1 MFRSR
6 VTRCERRA
14 LLAVAAACRWSWLLL
29 SRLLSVQLGL
39 YEGKLTRTAGVSRLQ
54 WTETRVY
61 FRLSGSSPYYRE
73 LDTGQLEG
81 RVPWLKQ

>member
-1 MFRSR
+1 MSRSR

-14 LLAVAAACRWSWLLL
+14 LLVVAAACRWSWLLL

-39 YEGKLTRTAGVSRLQ
+39 YEGELTRTAGVSRLQ

-73 LDTGQLEG
+73 LDTGHSWRDG
-81 RVPWLKQ
+81 CHG

>member
-6 VTRCERRA
+6 VTCERQA

-39 YEGKLTRTAGVSRLQ
+39 YDGKPTRTAEVARLQ
-54 WTETRVY
+54 WTETRMY
-61 FRLSGSSPYYRE
+61 FRLSGSPPYYRE
-73 LDTGQLEG
+73 PDTGHSWRDG
-81 RVPWLKQ
+81 CHG